1 MGEAEPLPGILTF
14 HFTLF
19 VSLQVSGGSPCGATP
34 LANGPRHCGQFWS
47 AEVEAARATQTT
59 SDRIA
64 SVTRYIRI
72 RRGQVWVFMA
82 QCHTDKAM
90 AIKASHVLRK
100 AVHATIG
107 YPFYVISLLS
117 ADLDV
122 HGWSRTPELSPLGT
136 LALASSFTTTT
147 ARPVLIGVI

>member
-1 MGEAEPLPGILTF
+1 MGVAEPLPGILTF

-64 SVTRYIRI
+64 SATWYIRI

-107 YPFYVISLLS
+107 ILSMLSLSYPPIWTFTGGV
-117 ADLDV
+117 
-122 HGWSRTPELSPLGT
+122 ELQNYRRLE
-136 LALASSFTTTT
+136 L
-147 ARPVLIGVI
+147 